1 MFQANC
7 PYAHVRAYLFG
18 VALSFL
24 SAAGTASA
32 ALVTAQSFGPLSD
45 GRETRLY
52 TLRNASGFQVDI
64 ADYGGT
70 IVRLLAPDRSGKLA
84 DVTLGF
90 NSVERYPKQ
99 SPYFGALIGRVGNR
113 IAHGSFTLDG
123 KTSMLAKNNTPG
135 GLGCTL
141 HGGLVGFDKVIW
153 DAEPST
159 RDGQPALRLRYTSK
173 DGEEGF
179 PGTLKVEV
187 LYSLTADN
195 GLRIDYT
202 ATTDKAT
209 PVNLTNHAYF
219 NLAGEGSGT
228 ILDHVLMVNAK
239 RYTPVNKGLIPTGE
253 IAPVTGTP
261 FDFTTPHAIG
271 ERVNAENEQLHHGGG
286 YDHNFVLDSQDG
298 SLASAG
304 YVYEPKSG
312 RKMEILTT
320 EPGLQFYCGNF
331 LDGTLTGKNG
341 GPYVYRGAIALETQH
356 YPDSINQPAFPDTV
370 LRPGQTYRSTT
381 IYRFSAQ

>member
-1 MFQANC
+1 MKKLM
-7 PYAHVRAYLFG
+7 PLVLK
-18 VALSFL
+18 LSFAL
-24 SAAGTASA
+24 CMLTALTTAAATDA
-32 ALVTAQSFGPLSD
+32 ALPQSFGRLPD
-45 GRETRLY
+45 GRETKLY

-64 ADYGGT
+64 TNYGGT
-70 IVRLLAPDRSGKLA
+70 IVRLLAPDRVGKLA

-90 NSVERYPKQ
+90 GSVEPYPKQ

-123 KTSMLAKNNTPG
+123 QTYTLAKNNTPG
-135 GLGCTL
+135 GIGCTL

-153 DAEPST
+153 DAEPTT
-159 RDGQPALRLRYTSK
+159 RDGQPALHLRYTSK

-179 PGTLKVEV
+179 PGTLEVEV
-187 LYSLTADN
+187 LYTLTADN

-202 ATTDKAT
+202 ASTDKAT

-219 NLAGEGSGT
+219 NLAGEGNGT
-228 ILDHVLMVNAK
+228 ILDHVLTVNAK
-239 RYTPVNKGLIPTGE
+239 HYTPVNAGLIPTGE
-253 IAPVTGTP
+253 IAPVAGTP

-271 ERVNAENEQLHHGGG
+271 ERVNADHEQLRHGGG

-298 SLASAG
+298 SLALAAH
-304 YVYEPKSG
+304 VLDPVSG
-312 RKMEILTT
+312 RRMEILTT

-331 LDGTLTGKNG
+331 LDGSLNGKSG
-341 GPYVYRGAIALETQH
+341 GTYVHRGAIALETQH
-356 YPDSINQPAFPDTV
+356 YPDSVNQPAFPNTV

-381 IYRFSAQ
+381 VYRFSVQ

>member
-1 MFQANC
+1 MIPRLSPAFK
-7 PYAHVRAYLFG
+7 
-18 VALSFL
+18 LSFAL
-24 SAAGTASA
+24 CMLMRSAVAAAPEPVSA
-32 ALVTAQSFGPLSD
+32 KSFGRLPD
-45 GRETRLY
+45 GRETRLF
-52 TLRNASGFQVDI
+52 TLRNGSGFQVDI

-70 IVRLLAPDRSGKLA
+70 IVRLRAPDRNGKLA

-90 NSVERYPKQ
+90 NSVESYPKQ

-123 KTSMLAKNNTPG
+123 HAYTLAKNNTPG
-135 GLGCTL
+135 GIGCTL
-141 HGGLVGFDKVIW
+141 HGGRVGFDKVIW
-153 DAEPST
+153 EAEPT
-159 RDGQPALRLRYTSK
+159 ARDGQPALRLRYTSK

-179 PGTLKVEV
+179 PGTLQVEV
-187 LYSLTADN
+187 LYSLTQDN
-195 GLRIDYT
+195 GMRIDYN

-228 ILDHVLMVNAK
+228 ILDHVLMLHAK
-239 RYTPVNKGLIPTGE
+239 RYTPVDKGLIPIGK
-253 IAPVTGTP
+253 IAPVAGTP

-271 ERVNAENEQLHHGGG
+271 ERVNADDEQLRHGGG

-298 SLASAG
+298 SLAPAG

-312 RKMEILTT
+312 RKMEIFTT

-331 LDGTLTGKNG
+331 LDGTIKGKSG
-341 GPYVYRGAIALETQH
+341 GAYIHRGAIALETQH
-356 YPDSINQPAFPDTV
+356 YPDSVNQPAFPSTI
-370 LRPGQTYRSTT
+370 LHPGETYRSTT
-381 IYRFSAQ
+381 IYRFSAK

>member
-1 MFQANC
+1 MFQANRLH
-7 PYAHVRAYLFG
+7 AHVRASLFG
-18 VALSFL
+18 AALGFL
-24 SAAGTASA
+24 SANTAFA
-32 ALVTAQSFGPLSD
+32 APMTPQSFGRLPD

-70 IVRLLAPDRSGKLA
+70 IVRLLAPDRSGTLA

-90 NSVERYPKQ
+90 SSVEPYPKQ

-113 IAHGSFTLDG
+113 IANGRFKLDG
-123 KTSMLAKNNTPG
+123 KTYLLAKNNTPG
-135 GLGCTL
+135 DLGCTL

-153 DAEPST
+153 DAEPTT
-159 RDGQPALRLRYTSK
+159 RDGQPALHLRYTSK
-173 DGEEGF
+173 EGEEGF
-179 PGTLKVEV
+179 PGTLNVEV

-239 RYTPVNKGLIPTGE
+239 HYTPVNKGLIPTGI
-253 IAPVTGTP
+253 IAPVAGTP
-261 FDFTTPHAIG
+261 FDFTTPHTIG
-271 ERVNAENEQLHHGGG
+271 ERVNADNEQLRHGGG
-286 YDHNFVLDSQDG
+286 YDHNFVLDSQGG

-304 YVYEPKSG
+304 YVHEQKSG

-331 LDGTLTGKNG
+331 LDGTLKGKNG
-341 GPYVYRGAIALETQH
+341 GTYLYRGAIALETQH
-356 YPDSINQPAFPDTV
+356 YPDSVNQPGFPDTV
-370 LRPGQTYRSTT
+370 LRPGETYRSTT
-381 IYRFSAQ
+381 IYRFSTQ